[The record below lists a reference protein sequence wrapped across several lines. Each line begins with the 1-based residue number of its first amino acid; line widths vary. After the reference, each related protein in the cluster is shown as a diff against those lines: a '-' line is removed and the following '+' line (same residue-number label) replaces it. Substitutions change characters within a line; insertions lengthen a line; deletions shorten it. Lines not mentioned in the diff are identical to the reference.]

1 MFHKRLMMIQT
12 CPALAVISAVKIFWT
27 LAPKKGPLSCQL
39 TFLRSLL
46 TMAKPFY
53 LWATNCTNHKTI
65 SIALEQQSIFNIGD
79 APDVDTRAFPL
90 ILNSYSIP
98 DKITEWRDRIG
109 QVDAIYI

>member
-1 MFHKRLMMIQT
+1 MYRLGSYKRSQNLLDISTQER
-12 CPALAVISAVKIFWT
+12 ALELPVNVLKVPSNN
-27 LAPKKGPLSCQL
+27 
-39 TFLRSLL
+39 
-46 TMAKPFY
+46 AKPFY

-79 APDVDTRAFPL
+79 ALDVDTRAFPL

-98 DKITEWRDRIG
+98 DKIKEWRDRIG

>member
-1 MFHKRLMMIQT
+1 MIQACT
-12 CPALAVISAVKIFWT
+12 ALAVISAVKIFWT

-65 SIALEQQSIFNIGD
+65 SIASKEQQSIFNIGD
-79 APDVDTRAFPL
+79 APDVDTRAARVLSTF
-90 ILNSYSIP
+90 LNSYSIP
-98 DKITEWRDRIG
+98 DKIKEWRDRIG